1 MEDASIMVLEN
12 KKSASTQDGDTL
24 VGDGKD
30 IMSILRQFGI
40 CLIFSFMSDCLS
52 VRENALV
59 DEAERLSESELL
71 GQMRSV
77 PIYDFC

>member
-12 KKSASTQDGDTL
+12 KKSGSTQNGDTHVEL

-40 CLIFSFMSDCLS
+40 SLYFHI
-52 VRENALV
+52 
-59 DEAERLSESELL
+59 
-71 GQMRSV
+71 
-77 PIYDFC
+77 